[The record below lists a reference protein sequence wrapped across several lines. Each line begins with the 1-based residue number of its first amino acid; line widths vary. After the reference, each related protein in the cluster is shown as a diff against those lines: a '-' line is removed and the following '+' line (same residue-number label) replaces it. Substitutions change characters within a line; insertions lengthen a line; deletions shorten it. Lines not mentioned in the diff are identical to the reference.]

1 MALRHVIASVVLV
14 GFAPGV
20 VHAQGLAQAAK
31 KAQEQSEATAGR
43 GTAVTRLSM
52 SPLDGDLEEIQLTMD
67 LLQQYGQARASIG
80 REFDRD
86 IPMYNRVDDAM
97 RKVSRQREAYRV
109 YEAEPKLKQAIEFNG
124 LSAESFM
131 DLFLTMQRAESRG
144 SNSYGSKPPASMT
157 PLQVANT
164 AFMTQH
170 KSEIIALEDRLKRS
184 RSWQFVWPPMSRVKY

>member
-1 MALRHVIASVVLV
+1 MALRHVIAMVLV

-97 RKVSRQREAYRV
+97 RKVSTARGVPRVRSRAEAQTGDRIQRALGRV
-109 YEAEPKLKQAIEFNG
+109 LYGPPPDDAAGGEPGQQQLRKQASRFDDTAPG
-124 LSAESFM
+124 GQHGVHDPAQVG
-131 DLFLTMQRAESRG
+131 DHRPRG
-144 SNSYGSKPPASMT
+144 SP
-157 PLQVANT
+157 
-164 AFMTQH
+164 
-170 KSEIIALEDRLKRS
+170 ERS